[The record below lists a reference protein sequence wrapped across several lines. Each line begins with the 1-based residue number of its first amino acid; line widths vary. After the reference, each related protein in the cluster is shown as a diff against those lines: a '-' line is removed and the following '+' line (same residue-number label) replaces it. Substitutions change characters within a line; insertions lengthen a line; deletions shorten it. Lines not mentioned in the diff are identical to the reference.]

1 MKTVDQYVK
10 QVKQYFSKN
19 AIMTD
24 YVEGLTDDFIIEMI
38 LDVLIETQSSSSY
51 LHQVGNRIIQM
62 YEFQF
67 YKANINNPF
76 IATDVVNAIITSDKI
91 TEIGI
96 QNNEASTSKKPQQ
109 KINMTV
115 RVNPVDLE

>member
-38 LDVLIETQSSSSY
+38 LDVLIENQSSSSY
-51 LHQVGNRIIQM
+51 LHQVGNRIVQM

-76 IATDVVNAIITSDKI
+76 IATDVVNAMITSDKI
-91 TEIGI
+91 TEIGV
-96 QNNEASTSKKPQQ
+96 QNNEDSTSKKTTTE
-109 KINMTV
+109 N
-115 RVNPVDLE
+115 